1 MQIDKFRAL
10 EQFIGETIDVHIFGE
25 KDEDH
30 PPAVTKSLKK
40 LELCPDKT
48 HLRLYFDDFYFIAV
62 PVESN
67 FVSALG
73 HTVVIHDPTA
83 NLNYKIKRVA

>member
-1 MQIDKFRAL
+1 MPIDKFRVL
-10 EQFIGETIDVHIFGE
+10 EEFLNLNVEIQIYGE

-30 PPAVTKSLKK
+30 PPSVTKPLKK
-40 LELCPDKT
+40 LALCPDKT

-62 PVESN
+62 PKESN

-73 HTVVIHDPTA
+73 HTVVIHDETA
-83 NLNYKIKRVA
+83 NLYYKIKKAT